1 VDVRRV
7 DVAGTTLHV
16 RTWGDAEGIPFV
28 FWHSLSFGG
37 NGSFLDVAT
46 PALVE
51 AGLAPIAPDAAGYG
65 GSPPLVDCNAYGIDR
80 LVDLVWALVDTH
92 AVFADLGGEAGAIA
106 ADWLRG
112 IGLAGLPD
120 L

>member
-1 VDVRRV
+1 MEAPRRWSIV
-7 DVAGTTLHV
+7 TPT
-16 RTWGDAEGIPFV
+16 
-28 FWHSLSFGG
+28 
-37 NGSFLDVAT
+37 GST
-46 PALVE
+46 
-51 AGLAPIAPDAAGYG
+51 
-65 GSPPLVDCNAYGIDR
+65 R